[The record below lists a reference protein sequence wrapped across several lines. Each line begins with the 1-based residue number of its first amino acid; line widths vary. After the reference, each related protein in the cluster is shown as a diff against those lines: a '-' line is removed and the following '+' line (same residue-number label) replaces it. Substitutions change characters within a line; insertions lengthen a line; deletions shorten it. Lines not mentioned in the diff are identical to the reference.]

1 MEEYCSGAIVFTRIG
16 GILHY
21 VIVAELDG
29 HFGLPKGHVEPGEDA
44 RTAALRE
51 VMEETGICPRLV
63 EEFCM
68 QTEYLSLSGGIKYT
82 TVFLGEFDAQEEIR
96 YLASQLLA
104 LETCTEEAELAEIRE
119 ELEKLLMLRRQT
131 DLLLLDQFG
140 K

>member
-1 MEEYCSGAIVFTRIG
+1 MEEYCSGAILFTRIG

-82 TVFLGEFDAQEEIR
+82 TVFLGEFDAQQEIR
-96 YLASQLLA
+96 YN
-104 LETCTEEAELAEIRE
+104 CEELSGAELLPFDQAYAKI
-119 ELEKLLMLRRQT
+119 KHRQVKEALKEA
-131 DLLLLDQFG
+131 DCFLQRLQ
-140 K
+140 

>member
-1 MEEYCSGAIVFTRIG
+1 MEEYCSGAILFTRIG

-68 QTEYLSLSGGIKYT
+68 QTEY
-82 TVFLGEFDAQEEIR
+82 VFLGEFDAQQEIR
-96 YLASQLLA
+96 YN
-104 LETCTEEAELAEIRE
+104 RE
-119 ELEKLLMLRRQT
+119 ELSGAELLPFDQAYAKIKHRQVKEALKEA
-131 DLLLLDQFG
+131 DCFLQRLQ
-140 K
+140 